1 MPVGFLNLDPG
12 ALAVG
17 PGAARPVPA
26 AEPAWERALGMFAE
40 HLIRDALDRSATPY
54 EAARTLA
61 VHYKTLW
68 RKAKKYNIVLQI

>member
-1 MPVGFLNLDPG
+1 
-12 ALAVG
+12 
-17 PGAARPVPA
+17 
-26 AEPAWERALGMFAE
+26 MFAE

-68 RKAKKYNIVLQI
+68 RKAEKYNTVLQI